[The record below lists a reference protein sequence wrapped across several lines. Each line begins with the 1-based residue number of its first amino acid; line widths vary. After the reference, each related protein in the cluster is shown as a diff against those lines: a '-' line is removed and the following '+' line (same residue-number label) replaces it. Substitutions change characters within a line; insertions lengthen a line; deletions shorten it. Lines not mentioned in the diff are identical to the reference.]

1 MPDPIRVAVFAEDSA
16 HAAFLVPMVD
26 RVAESLEVSVATQIL
41 SAEGGHPRALSQ
53 FRAWQETAALFPA
66 AVAPFDLVVVALDG
80 NCATFAKTKQSIEEI
95 VLPAFAPRL
104 VTACPDPHIERWI
117 MADPQSFAAVVGKA
131 PSLGR
136 QKCERAHYEKILA
149 DTIRGAG
156 HPPTLLHGREF
167 APEVVAAMR
176 LYRAGKNCRSLGAFL
191 TDLRKKILRQRSLP
205 AD

>member
-16 HAAFLVPMVD
+16 HAAFLVPLVG

-41 SAEGGHPRALSQ
+41 SAEGGRPRALSQ
-53 FRAWQETAALFPA
+53 FRAWQETAALFPT

-80 NCATFAKTKQSIEEI
+80 NCATVAKTKHSIEEI

-104 VTACPDPHIERWI
+104 VTACPDPHIERWL

-136 QKCERAHYEKILA
+136 QKCERARYKKILA

-167 APEVVAAMR
+167 APEVVAAMA

-191 TDLRKKILRQRSLP
+191 DDLRRKFRSFP
-205 AD
+205 ALSAD